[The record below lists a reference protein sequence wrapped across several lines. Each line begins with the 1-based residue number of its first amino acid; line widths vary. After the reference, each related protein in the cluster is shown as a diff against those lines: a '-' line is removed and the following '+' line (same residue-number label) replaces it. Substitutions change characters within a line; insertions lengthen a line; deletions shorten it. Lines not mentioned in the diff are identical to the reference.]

1 MAQKKAEKNFM
12 AQGAILGVASIV
24 VRIIGLIYRIP
35 LNNILGEKG
44 VAYYGV
50 AFDVYSILL
59 LLSSYSMP
67 LAVSKM
73 VSARVTLGKY
83 KQTKRL
89 FAYCLAFSF
98 LVGLAA
104 FCITF
109 FGADLFARIL
119 NYPESAVAIKVL
131 SFALVILSILGVFRG
146 FFQGFGSMVPT
157 AVSNIVE
164 QIINAVISIV
174 AAVALYNVGTEVDPD
189 NFTFEN
195 VAEAYGAAGG
205 TLGTVCGAGA
215 ALIFLIIL
223 YCVFRPVFLKK
234 VAADRHGEKE
244 KLSDILKVL
253 VVTIIPVIL
262 STTIYNIGGL
272 LNSGIFSNIMESLG
286 TDGDLIDTLTG
297 MYTGNYKVIV
307 NVPIALASAL
317 SSSVIPSIVASR
329 TRKDDEAVRGK
340 IRSAIKVTMI
350 IAIPSAVGIAVLAR
364 PIMNLLF
371 PTSVDPGK
379 VALMLMLGAVSVI
392 FYSLSTITNGILQGI
407 DKMRLPVIHAAIAL
421 VSHIAVLIILLYTT
435 NLNIFAVVIADI
447 VFCFMMCIMN
457 HRSLRKHAGF
467 RQEWKKTF
475 IMPFICAAIMG
486 VICRLVYQG
495 LYLLIKSNAV
505 SVVIAIIAAIVVYA
519 LALLL
524 SKTITKAEV
533 LSFPGGTKLYAI
545 ARKFRLMR

>member
-1 MAQKKAEKNFM
+1 M
-12 AQGAILGVASIV
+12 AQGAILGAASII
-24 VRIIGLIYRIP
+24 VRIIGLVYRIP

-89 FAYCLAFSF
+89 FIFCLFFA
-98 LVGLAA
+98 LCVGAAA

-131 SFALVILSILGVFRG
+131 SFALIILSVLGVLRG

-157 AVSNIVE
+157 ALSNIVE

-174 AAVALYNVGTEVDPD
+174 AAKALYNVGCDADPE

-205 TLGTVCGAGA
+205 TLGTVLGAGA

-223 YCVFRPVFLKK
+223 FFAKRPGFMENVR
-234 VAADRHGEKE
+234 ADENEEKE
-244 KLSDILKVL
+244 KVSYILKIL

-262 STTIYNIGGL
+262 STTIYNLGSLI
-272 LNSGIFSNIMESLG
+272 NSGVFSNIMDAKG

-297 MYTGNYKVIV
+297 MYTGNYKVII

-329 TRKDDEAVRGK
+329 TRKDDEAVKGK
-340 IRSAIKVTMI
+340 IRSAIKVTMLV
-350 IAIPSAVGIAVLAR
+350 AIPSAVGIGVLAK

-371 PTSVDPGK
+371 PTSVDPDK
-379 VALMLMLGAVSVI
+379 VSLMLMIGAVAVV

-407 DKMRLPVIHAAIAL
+407 DKMRLPVIHAAISL
-421 VSHIAVLIILLYTT
+421 VTHVAILIVLLYTT
-435 NLNIFAVVIADI
+435 DMNIFAVVIADMI
-447 VFCFMMCIMN
+447 FAFMMCVMN
-457 HRSLRKHAGF
+457 HASLKKHLGF
-467 RQEWKKTF
+467 KQEWKTTF
-475 IMPFICAAIMG
+475 IMPLICAAVMG
-486 VICRLVYQG
+486 VLCRLAYQG
-495 LYLLIKSNAV
+495 LYLLSGSNAV
-505 SVVIAIIAAIVVYA
+505 SVVLAIIIAIIIYA
-519 LALLL
+519 LCLLL
-524 SKTITKAEV
+524 TKTVTKDEV
-533 LSFPGGTKLYAI
+533 LAFPGGGRLYKLMH
-545 ARKFRLMR
+545 KLKLL